1 MLSNYASKPFRKLA
15 SSQTLLLCLLELQ
28 LIWCKIMETWCNQ
41 ELIRLQTLYL
51 TRMTHVI
58 FSSVFC
64 ELGTSTCKSNSQL
77 YKARLHKR
85 LICDTGNGEQIN
97 LKIITGTKSENLS
110 KCFLRVWQL
119 SLFLINVNS
128 VSYSW
133 QKKIITNLALHQ
145 MSLWRWNIHSF
156 KIFWILKKPT
166 KQNTKSAWPRSFS
179 VQTRLIQDQK

>member
-133 QKKIITNLALHQ
+133 QKKNNHKFSTTPNVSMKMKHTQLQDFLNIKKTNKTKHQ
-145 MSLWRWNIHSF
+145 ICM
-156 KIFWILKKPT
+156 T
-166 KQNTKSAWPRSFS
+166 
-179 VQTRLIQDQK
+179 

>member
-1 MLSNYASKPFRKLA
+1 MLPSHASKPFRKLA

-51 TRMTHVI
+51 TRTTHKI
-58 FSSVFC
+58 LSSVFC
-64 ELGTSTCKSNSQL
+64 ELGTSTFKSNSQI

-97 LKIITGTKSENLS
+97 FKIVTGTKSENLS
-110 KCFLRVWQL
+110 KCFFGVWQL
-119 SLFLINVNS
+119 SLFLINANS

-133 QKKIITNLALHQ
+133 QKKKKITNLALHQ
-145 MSLWRWNIHSF
+145 MSLWRWNIHNF
-156 KIFWILKKPT
+156 KIFWILKKT
-166 KQNTKSAWPRSFS
+166 KTKH
-179 VQTRLIQDQK
+179 QICMT